1 MSQPSAKSNALG
13 IDAPQDAKRD
23 RYRKI
28 PKAERKNNKGWAE
41 GKRED
46 LLRLMVPSF
55 IQARKMGWQA
65 EAQKLLEIQNCY
77 HNHFPYPM
85 QDTDEPVDMV
95 FNMQQTM
102 STVPPSLSP
111 EETQKR
117 LAYVKDYN
125 KVRGYELLSGKCS

>member
-41 GKRED
+41 GKHED

-102 STVPPSLSP
+102 STVPPSSAFTQP
-111 EETQKR
+111 RGDTETTGLCKG
-117 LAYVKDYN
+117 L
-125 KVRGYELLSGKCS
+125 